1 MPHCLMKLTKIG
13 GRSNSTFLNA
23 AGKPGIVSVI
33 DLNRQ
38 EDDNQLAG
46 TTITAAQCRAG
57 RALVGMQQGDLA
69 DRARV
74 ARKTLVDFEAGG
86 AVPNSGNLIA
96 ITAVLDN
103 AGVEFIAEDAA
114 GGPGVRLRA
123 KKR

>member
-1 MPHCLMKLTKIG
+1 MKLTKIG